1 MPGGAFV
8 KGTARAWL
16 RGWKRFLSIA
26 VISMLGVAV
35 LTGIYA
41 GCRDMFHAADRLYDA
56 QGLHDIQVLST
67 YGLTDDDV
75 AALKRVEG
83 VETVQAERTQSV
95 TTKVAGTDKN
105 VTMTEIGVEGLDQP
119 YLQEGRMPE
128 KAGEVAVTEKFLV
141 DSGYEIGDTLTV
153 TPADDEESTAGTS
166 GSDLTGSDDFGASD
180 DATDAADGGD
190 STGASDSAGEPVSS
204 DADTE
209 AGTDAD
215 ADNDGDEEEETAPS
229 FPTKLTITGMVLD
242 PKDLTNPT
250 GYSTAAFRSPSTA
263 DYYFFT
269 SSDGVSG
276 NVYTAISL
284 TVEGAAD
291 EDSFSDAYEEIVRQ
305 VVDRIENTVQD
316 QRQKDRRQ
324 RIVDEAQS
332 QIDEAEQDAFAQ
344 LDDAQSQIDEQRA
357 QLEESKSTL
366 AESREQLESQQSQIT
381 SSESQIAQA
390 RSQIASGRQQI
401 SQGRQQIA
409 QARTELESGQQQLA
423 SARAQ
428 LDAAQQT
435 LTSNLT
441 QVNQGIAQIDQM
453 LPLAEQALAVL
464 DQLPEVGIDQAA
476 WERIASILNALGIPV
491 DPTTP
496 PTAGIADLKQQLAQ
510 SVEQMQ
516 TQRAQLVESLDQL
529 NAGQAQLDEQNAQ
542 LTAKENEAAAGSA
555 ELNQQSANLEAQAA
569 QLEAQATQLESQAAQ
584 LASGKQQLEE
594 GLKQLEDGEEQLA
607 DGETQLAD
615 AQSELDDQ
623 RQQVEDEFAKQQQ
636 TIDDIASARWYV
648 QTRSSIGGFSALESD
663 ISSIQSIG
671 YAFPIVFL
679 LVAVLMSLTT
689 MTRMVEEERSLAGTF
704 TALGYGSRVIA
715 LRYLLFATLAC
726 LVGGALGLLLGFLG
740 IPSFLLLVL
749 EDMYV
754 IPGIA
759 LEYDWLYG
767 SAGIALFL
775 VGVLVATA
783 VACAGELKHTP
794 AELMRPKAPKAGA
807 RVLLERITPLWRR
820 LSFLNKVTVR
830 NLFRFKSRLIMTVGG
845 VAGCTALIVCGLAI
859 NDTVDTLG
867 PKQYEDIYQYDLMV
881 VASDDSADELL
892 ARVAA
897 DSQVGETLDLRVE
910 SGELQSDSGS
920 ESIQLMVVPDGD
932 EDVLG
937 EMITLRDAAD
947 TRETLALDDSGVIV
961 SQSAANAFDIQ
972 AGDRVSLVDGD
983 MRHGTA
989 TVAAVS
995 RNLIGSDVYISED
1008 AYRQVFDV
1016 QAPLTLNAM
1025 LATLDGTADEKIA
1038 YADELKTDAAVL
1050 SAVSCDDMERSFT
1063 FDLMGAVV
1071 ALIVALAGS
1080 LALVVLFTL
1089 ANTNVSERVR
1099 EMATL
1104 KVLGFYDREVHTYVN
1119 KEMMILTLG
1128 GIAVGLPLG
1137 RVIGGM
1143 LTAVLNM
1150 PSIYFEVSVH
1160 WWSYAIAA
1168 VATLVFALAVQLL
1181 TNPVLDRIDP
1191 VSSLKSVE

>member
-1 MPGGAFV
+1 MPGGAFAKDTV
-8 KGTARAWL
+8 RSWL

-75 AALKRVEG
+75 AALRRVEG

-95 TTKVAGTDKN
+95 MTKVAGTDKN

-153 TPADDEESTAGTS
+153 TPADDE
-166 GSDLTGSDDFGASD
+166 
-180 DATDAADGGD
+180 
-190 STGASDSAGEPVSS
+190 DSAGGSDSSDSSDSS
-204 DADTE
+204 DAD
-209 AGTDAD
+209 ADAD
-215 ADNDGDEEEETAPS
+215 ADSDEETAPS
-229 FPTKLTITGMVLD
+229 FPTELTITGMVLD

-250 GYSTAAFRSPSTA
+250 GYSTAAFRSPTTA

-269 SSDGVSG
+269 SSEGVSG

-291 EDSFSDAYEEIVRQ
+291 EDSFSDSYEEIVRQ

-316 QRQKDRRQ
+316 QRQTARRQ

-332 QIDEAEQDAFAQ
+332 QLDEAERDAFAQ

-357 QLEESKSTL
+357 QLEENKASL
-366 AESREQLESQQSQIT
+366 AESRTQLESQQTQIS

-409 QARTELESGQQQLA
+409 QARAELESGQQQLA
-423 SARAQ
+423 DARAQ

-453 LPLAEQALAVL
+453 LPLAEQALTVL
-464 DQLPEVGIDQAA
+464 DQLPEVSVDQAT
-476 WERIASILNALGIPV
+476 WERIADMLNALGIPA

-496 PTAGIADLKQQLAQ
+496 PTGGTDDLKQQLAQ
-510 SVEQMQ
+510 SVEQMR
-516 TQRAQLVESLDQL
+516 TQREQLASNLDQL

-542 LTAKENEAAAGSA
+542 LTAKENEAAAGAS
-555 ELNQQSANLEAQAA
+555 ELNQQSATLESQSAQLETQSA
-569 QLEAQATQLESQAAQ
+569 QLEAQAAQ

-615 AQSELDDQ
+615 AQSELDEQ
-623 RQQVEDEFAKQQQ
+623 RQQAEDEFAKQQQ

-663 ISSIQSIG
+663 LSSIQSIG

-689 MTRMVEEERSLAGTF
+689 MTRMVEEERGLIGTY
-704 TALGYGSRVIA
+704 TALGYGSFAIA
-715 LRYLLFATLAC
+715 SRYLLFAVLAC

-740 IPSFLLLVL
+740 IPAFLLLVL

-754 IPGIA
+754 IPDIA

-807 RVLLERITPLWRR
+807 RVLLERVKPLWRR
-820 LSFLNKVTVR
+820 LGFLNKVTVR
-830 NLFRFKSRLIMTVGG
+830 NLFRFKSRLVMTIGG

-881 VASDDSADELL
+881 VANDDSADELRS
-892 ARVAA
+892 RVAA
-897 DSQVGETLDLRVE
+897 DSQVGETLSLRVE

-920 ESIQLMVVPDGD
+920 ETIQLMIVPDGD
-932 EDVLG
+932 EDALG
-937 EMITLRDAAD
+937 EMIALRDAAN
-947 TRETLALDDSGVIV
+947 TSETLALDDSGVIV

-983 MRHGTA
+983 MRHGTV

-1008 AYRQVFDV
+1008 AYRQAFDV
-1016 QAPLTLNAM
+1016 DAPLTLNAM

-1038 YADELKTDAAVL
+1038 YADELKTDTAVL
-1050 SAVSCDDMERSFT
+1050 SAVSCDDLERSFT

-1119 KEMMILTLG
+1119 KEMMILTIG

-1137 RVIGGM
+1137 RVVGGM

-1168 VATLVFALAVQLL
+1168 AATLVFALAVQLL